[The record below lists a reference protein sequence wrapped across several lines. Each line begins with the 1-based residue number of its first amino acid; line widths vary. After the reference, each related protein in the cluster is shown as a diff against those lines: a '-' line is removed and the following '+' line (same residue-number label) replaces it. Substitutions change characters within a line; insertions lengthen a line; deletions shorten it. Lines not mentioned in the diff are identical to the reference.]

1 MPTESAAVS
10 SIFYAFVTLLVMVN
24 PIEAAAAFDTLV
36 AGNPPAR
43 QAQIAWR
50 STIVAAG
57 ILIVFGFAGE
67 LILHA
72 LGISFPAFRIA
83 GGLLLFKVGSNMVFA
98 QQTQTDEAAS
108 AESKMRPD
116 PSVFPLAIPII
127 TGPGA
132 LTAAVTLWAK
142 AYEAKHPPL
151 EIAALIIIS
160 IIVFAIT
167 YVTMRGS
174 QQLTRMLGTTG
185 VDAIGRIMGI
195 IVAAIS
201 IQLIVEGAQQL
212 MPSVVRIISPG

>member
-1 MPTESAAVS
+1 MLGTA
-10 SIFYAFVTLLVMVN
+10 FYTFVTLLVMVN

-36 AGNPPAR
+36 AGDPPAR

-50 STIVAAG
+50 STVVAAG

-67 LILHA
+67 LILRA
-72 LGISFPAFRIA
+72 VGISFPAFRIA

-98 QQTQTDEAAS
+98 QQTQTDEATS
-108 AESKMRPD
+108 AESRMRPD

-142 AYEAKHPPL
+142 AYEAPHPTL
-151 EIAALIIIS
+151 YVVGLILIS

-167 YVTMRGS
+167 YATMRGS

-195 IVAAIS
+195 IVAAIA
-201 IQLIVEGAQQL
+201 IQLIVEGAEKL